1 MTATRA
7 RMAWAILAL
16 LLLSSC
22 TTTVSADPDDH
33 EVVNT
38 ICQTWNS
45 TSGICDDY
53 NYADDETAS
62 MEWIEGRY
70 NVNMANATMMS
81 VTLEW
86 AIHEVRRDD
95 VMLGDLPL
103 GNGSDASMDGI
114 PADYLRNYIDYVTLS
129 GSTVRE
135 MLRSSVSS
143 TVASVIDNGFG
154 TTSGVQTSY
163 VNQITYEDQTIQC
176 TDNPDVDS
184 ADEVAGLPN
193 DAYNPPLCLRTTLDI
208 SIDPAELGMT
218 AIGLD
223 VERTYQGLLTM
234 GGIVRTNINLTA
246 LPGHAASYEFVP
258 PSYGTAI
265 NLSGGGDL
273 VPANWGGF
281 DYSYGRWN
289 IDHKDATDDTWLN
302 QSASITMAR
311 RSTTTSP
318 VEIDIGNDR
327 GIRVDIIVD
336 ASNERATSVEVRLG
350 IHHVGM
356 DTLSNWDWD
365 FADDRVS
372 VPWVTADGL
381 RMAHHTGLA
390 NLSDFA
396 DKVPVE
402 DLNELIAEHSPT
414 EIEFETFA
422 FSPPDGIGGLD
433 FVHRP
438 GVTCSES
445 TPSNWCIL
453 GQTAMNGTYPVY
465 LTSRSNTF
473 DMDVGAMVTS
483 IADQFDIDLLGF
495 DPSMPTKED
504 RAAILNGII
513 LSGEV
518 DSSSLISW
526 MDDDLPQ
533 ADIRLE
539 IMLPDYIRSTNGN
552 PESIVITH
560 TLGEPET
567 HSLSVTG
574 AQPYDWRHPIC
585 RESNCGETS
594 LDLICGA
601 NRRTCLGLNLDV
613 EFSDLDVQEWS
624 RSIEMVAEGEMEFL
638 LYRIGVPDSVLEDV
652 PNLDIEAVPSDF
664 IRRFVHLGN
673 QMDGGLLAPLED
685 SLTVPFEGE
694 DIPFVLT
701 ENGLN
706 NFAREVA
713 SIVET
718 QVNEDIQ
725 VAIDD
730 INQEGEV
737 FLKNPGHVSISVSI
751 DGLDRPAVALSD
763 LRPIRVLIE
772 VSKTTIHAE
781 YVGESGSGEE
791 LASKSMNLWTNS
803 LLAANGGGG
812 VELPPDDDIVIDVPS
827 IAFEIE
833 GEVVSPSVRLRVT
846 LPWGIGFSNF
856 KSDMGRGEIT
866 ENDGSEVLTYY
877 VPLCMEDTVEA
888 CEDQSDTLS
897 FRVTIGIDYILSQLL
912 GYIAVIVGLL
922 VLLLMWRRGRKRRK
936 RERKAQEESDI
947 VGHRMSDLHVL
958 SDDSYGE
965 DGLPDMGNLAG
976 LDDKGDI
983 PKESWEDDFGF

>member
-1 MTATRA
+1 MTAPRA
-7 RMAWAILAL
+7 RMAWLILAL

-22 TTTVSADPDDH
+22 TTTVSADPDNH

-45 TSGICDDY
+45 TAGICDDY

-95 VMLGDLPL
+95 VLLGDLPL

-114 PADYLRNYIDYVTLS
+114 PADYIRNYIDYVTLS

-143 TVASVIDNGFG
+143 TVSSVIGGFG
-154 TTSGVQTSY
+154 TPSGVQTSY
-163 VNQITYEDQTIQC
+163 VNQITFEDQTIQC
-176 TDNPDVDS
+176 TDNPDFDS

-193 DAYNPPLCLRTTLDI
+193 DAYNPPLCLRTTLAI

-218 AIGLD
+218 AAGLD
-223 VERTYQGLLTM
+223 VERAYQGLLTM
-234 GGIVRTNINLTA
+234 GSTVRTNINLTA
-246 LPGHAASYEFVP
+246 LPGHVASYEFVP
-258 PSYGTAI
+258 PSYGTII
-265 NLSGGGDL
+265 NVTEAGDL
-273 VPANWGGF
+273 IPANWGGF
-281 DYSYGRWN
+281 DYTYGRWN
-289 IDHKDATDDTWLN
+289 IDHKDATDDEWLN
-302 QSASITMAR
+302 QTASITMAR
-311 RSTTTSP
+311 RPTTTSP
-318 VEIDIGNDR
+318 VELDMGNDR
-327 GIRVDIIVD
+327 GLRVDIVVD
-336 ASNERATSVEVRLG
+336 ASDERATSIEVRLG

-365 FADDRVS
+365 FADDRIS

-402 DLNELIAEHSPT
+402 DLNELIAEYSPT

-422 FSPPDGIGGLD
+422 FSPADGTGGLD
-433 FVHRP
+433 FMHRP
-438 GVTCSES
+438 GVTCSEA

-483 IADQFDIDLLGF
+483 IADKFDIDLLGF
-495 DPSMPTKED
+495 DPSLPTKED

-513 LSGEV
+513 LSADV

-539 IMLPDYIRSTNGN
+539 IMLPDYVRSTSGN

-560 TLGEPET
+560 TLGQPET

-613 EFSDLDVQEWS
+613 EFSDLDVHEWS
-624 RSIEMVAEGEMEFL
+624 QSIEMVAQGEMEFL
-638 LYRIGVPDSVLEDV
+638 LYRVGVPDSVLEDI

-701 ENGLN
+701 EDGLN
-706 NFAREVA
+706 DFAREVG

-725 VAIDD
+725 VAIDE
-730 INQEGEV
+730 INQQGDV
-737 FLKNPGHVSISVSI
+737 FLKDPGYVSISVSI

-763 LRPIRVLIE
+763 QRPIRILIE

-791 LASKSMNLWTNS
+791 LASQSMSLWTNS
-803 LLAANGGGG
+803 LLAANGGSG
-812 VELPPDDDIVIDVPS
+812 VELPPDEDIVIDVPV
-827 IAFEIE
+827 IAFEVEDELI
-833 GEVVSPSVRLRVT
+833 SPSVRLRVT

-856 KSDMGRGEIT
+856 NSEMGRGEIT

-897 FRVTIGIDYILSQLL
+897 FRVTIGIDYILSQLI

-922 VLLLMWRRGRKRRK
+922 VLLLMWRRSRKRRK
-936 RERKAQEESDI
+936 RERKAREEAEI
-947 VGHRMSDLHVL
+947 VGHRMSDLRIL
-958 SDDSYGE
+958 DEDLYGS

-976 LDDKGDI
+976 LDEKGDI
-983 PKESWEDDFGF
+983 PAESWEDDFGF